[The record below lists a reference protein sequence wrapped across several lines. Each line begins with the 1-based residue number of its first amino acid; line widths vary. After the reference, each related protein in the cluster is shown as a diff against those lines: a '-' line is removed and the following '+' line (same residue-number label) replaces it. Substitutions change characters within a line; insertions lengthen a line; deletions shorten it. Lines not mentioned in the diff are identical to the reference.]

1 MKYNG
6 ILLLKYNKAKPMM
19 PSDANYYEMFCK
31 YRVQIV
37 GGNNRKKLVKD

>member
-1 MKYNG
+1 
-6 ILLLKYNKAKPMM
+6 M